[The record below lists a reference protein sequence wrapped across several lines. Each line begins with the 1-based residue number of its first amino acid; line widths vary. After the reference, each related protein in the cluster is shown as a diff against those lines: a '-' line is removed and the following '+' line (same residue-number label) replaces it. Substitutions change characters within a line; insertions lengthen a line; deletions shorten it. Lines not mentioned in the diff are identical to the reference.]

1 MPRKSI
7 EKDKITKII
16 GKRVM
21 NLRESKEMTRIV
33 FAEIMDVTQ
42 QQVQKYEIGKNRVP
56 CESLYLLANYFELSI
71 NYFFDHVEG

>member
-56 CESLYLLANYFELSI
+56 CESLYLLASYFALPI

>member
-1 MPRKSI
+1 MPRKSVT
-7 EKDKITKII
+7 KDKITKVI

-33 FAEIMDVTQ
+33 FGEIMDVTQ
-42 QQVQKYEIGKNRVP
+42 QQVQKYEVGKNRVP
-56 CESLYLLANYFELSI
+56 CESLYLLANYFELPI